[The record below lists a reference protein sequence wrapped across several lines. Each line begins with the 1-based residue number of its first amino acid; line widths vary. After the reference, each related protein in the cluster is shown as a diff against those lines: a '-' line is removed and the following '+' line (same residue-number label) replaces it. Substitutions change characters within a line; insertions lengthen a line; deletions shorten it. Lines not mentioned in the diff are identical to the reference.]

1 MAGNAFDM
9 AKVRPLRPPR
19 VVLAVADARFVR
31 IASFLLARR
40 GFEIQATK
48 RPREVLELLERR
60 TADVVILDG
69 TRSFTDAARL
79 AGAVE
84 ALHPEMS
91 VIVVADDPQA
101 VEPLH
106 NLQLFPKWTSFDQLA
121 SSIER
126 AHVGLAS

>member
-40 GFEIQATK
+40 GFEVQATK

-91 VIVVADDPQA
+91 VIVVADNPQA

-106 NLQLFPKWTSFDQLA
+106 NLQLFPKWTSFDELA